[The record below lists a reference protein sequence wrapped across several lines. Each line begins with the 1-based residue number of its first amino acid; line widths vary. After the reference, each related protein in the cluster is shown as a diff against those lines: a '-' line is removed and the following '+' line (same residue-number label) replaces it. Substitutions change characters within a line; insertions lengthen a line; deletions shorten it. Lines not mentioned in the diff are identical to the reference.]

1 MANKGDPSFEFHN
14 HVSPRYI
21 EPLFLQ
27 LQYGQW
33 YSKRQ
38 LIDLLRTSGL
48 DIEGGKIA
56 LSNMLTW
63 SLAGIGQIEKH
74 GTRRIKK
81 NIFCLTELGKQLIDT
96 YSTNSELFYDLIH
109 FLFYSAYC
117 RSKDIQRVRF
127 WLYASVC
134 DRLWQDAP
142 RLADASA
149 LTHRLQI
156 ESQTAFSG
164 YDPSFSEQSVG
175 GIFPWLQTLSPPF
188 LTKQGTRG
196 QRYSE
201 RRSYCTPQLFHLAT
215 DLVYTTM
222 EGLQYGASLAI
233 NDRHIE
239 SICKPCL
246 LNPEHFWDMAELT
259 QMTVGRYEIRRGQWG
274 TSIALSGPPTW
285 ITLPDFSSEKAAQ
298 DVDEFEDGE
307 EV

>member
-1 MANKGDPSFEFHN
+1 MQKSNPTFHFCN
-14 HVSPRYI
+14 AVSPRYV
-21 EPLFLQ
+21 EPLLLQ
-27 LQYGQW
+27 LQHNQW
-33 YSKRQ
+33 YSTAQ
-38 LIDLLRTSGL
+38 FIGLLHSNGL
-48 DIEGGKIA
+48 DVKGSHIA
-56 LSNMLTW
+56 LNNMLTW
-63 SLAGIGQIEKH
+63 SLAGLGQIEKH
-74 GTRRIKK
+74 GTRYIKK

-274 TSIALSGPPTW
+274 TSIALRGPPTW
-285 ITLPDFSSEKAAQ
+285 ITLPDFSSEKAAK